1 MAQGKRWAEID
12 INRLGELLAQALTT
26 LERGE
31 NRKLDVDLSGR
42 QVRIVNDPIN
52 GRVVIFE
59 LSNMMEQ
66 RKWDCQEFRQTKVHG
81 LSILSGYSSLLH
93 FQVLIR
99 L

>member
-66 RKWDCQEFRQTKVHG
+66 RKWDWLDNEPLQARAE
-81 LSILSGYSSLLH
+81 L
-93 FQVLIR
+93 R
-99 L
+99 LENEAEKNNH

>member
-12 INRLGELLAQALTT
+12 INRLGVLLAQALTT

-66 RKWDCQEFRQTKVHG
+66 RKWDWLDNEPLRTRAE
-81 LSILSGYSSLLH
+81 L
-93 FQVLIR
+93 R
-99 L
+99 LENEAEKNNH